1 MSFRS
6 RIDGIRADLRRYGL
20 RYLLIGVWN
29 TCFGVGVYTLLL
41 IYFGQKH
48 YLLLGII
55 SNILSITNAFLGHKL
70 FVFRTRGNWLSEYL
84 RCYVVYGGSIL
95 FGLAGMMLCVDVFR
109 WDAVWSNLIVTA
121 VNFILSFFGHRFF
134 SFRPGW
140 SVPAHASETE
150 HTARPAS
157 RER

>member
-55 SNILSITNAFLGHKL
+55 SNVLAVTNAFLGHKH

-84 RCYVVYGGSIL
+84 RCYVVYAGSIL
-95 FGLAGMMLCVDVFR
+95 FGMAGMVLCVEICR
-109 WDAVWSNLIVTA
+109 WDAVWSNFGVTA
-121 VNFILSFFGHRFF
+121 VNFILSFFGHRYF
-134 SFRPGW
+134 SFRPGR
-140 SVPAHASETE
+140 SEHGPEFETE
-150 HTARPAS
+150 HSARTCH
-157 RER
+157 RKR